1 MGVSFYAV
9 LEYVMYDL
17 PMSFGRVNISRD
29 YELFNAI
36 AFGDGGI
43 TEGMPYPPRGLPAN
57 LSLDSHELFFTDADA
72 IKQYLEVSRLEDEE
86 ETTVEGYL
94 EGWDEWAIREY
105 QTVGTLPTPETYS
118 HSWLNLNEL
127 KEALAHRNVS
137 IDERPADVR
146 ALVAAMEVLAGEYGP
161 ENVRLVFCFGM

>member
-9 LEYVMYDL
+9 LEYVRYDL
-17 PMSFGRVNISRD
+17 AESFARLYISRD
-29 YELFNAI
+29 HDLFSAI

-57 LSLDSHELFFTDADA
+57 LSFDARELFFSEPDA
-72 IKQYLEVSRLEDEE
+72 IEEYLEASAVDDEE
-86 ETTVEGYL
+86 ESTVEDYL
-94 EGWDEWAIREY
+94 KHWDDWAIREY
-105 QTVGTLPTPETYS
+105 EAFGTLPTPETYS

-127 KEALAHRNVS
+127 KEALAHRNLS
-137 IDERPADVR
+137 IEERPSDVR
-146 ALVAAMEVLAGEYGP
+146 ALLAAMETLAHEYGP

>member
-9 LEYVMYDL
+9 LEYVMYDI
-17 PMSFGRVNISRD
+17 PMSFGRLNISRD
-29 YELFNAI
+29 HDLFSAI

-57 LSLDSHELFFTDADA
+57 LSLDARELFFTDPDA
-72 IKQYLEVSRLEDEE
+72 IKEYLEVSGGEDEE
-86 ETTVEGYL
+86 ESTIEGYL
-94 EGWDEWAIREY
+94 EGWDEWAINDY
-105 QTVGTLPTPETYS
+105 QASGMLPNPETYS

-127 KEALAHRNVS
+127 KEALAHRNLS
-137 IDERPADVR
+137 IEGRASDVR
-146 ALVAAMEVLAGEYGP
+146 ALIAAMETLARDYGP

>member
-43 TEGMPYPPRGLPAN
+43 TEDLPYPPRGLPAN

-72 IKQYLEVSRLEDEE
+72 IKQYLEVSRLDDEK

-94 EGWDEWAIREY
+94 EGWDEWAILEHRDS
-105 QTVGTLPTPETYS
+105 GLLPIPETYS
-118 HSWLNLNEL
+118 
-127 KEALAHRNVS
+127 
-137 IDERPADVR
+137 I
-146 ALVAAMEVLAGEYGP
+146 AG
-161 ENVRLVFCFGM
+161 

>member
-9 LEYVMYDL
+9 LEYVTFGTATA
-17 PMSFGRVNISRD
+17 FGRLNISRD
-29 YELFNAI
+29 YDLFNAI

-43 TEGMPYPPRGLPAN
+43 TEGLPYPPRGLPAN
-57 LSLDSHELFFTDADA
+57 LSLDSLDLFFTDSDA
-72 IKQYLEVSRLEDEE
+72 IKEYLKVSRFEAED

-118 HSWLNLNEL
+118 HGWLNLNEL

-137 IDERPADVR
+137 IDARPPDVR
-146 ALVAAMEVLAGEYGP
+146 ALIAAMEVLAREYGP